1 MQNTLR
7 GRGSD
12 HWRLRAGGLPVARI
26 TNSVLVFKIRRR
38 KMIFGKFK
46 AKKVE
51 NYNICSPIKGSVID
65 ITKTNDPLFKEEA
78 LGKGVGIIAEENTL
92 VSPVNGVIKTF
103 FPTKHAIG
111 ITTDDGI
118 DILIHVGIDTVELNG
133 KYFNAL
139 KEQGDK
145 VKQGDKLLEV
155 DFDGVKESGYDA
167 TVLFVVTNSQEY
179 SSVKSCEGN
188 KTITDTI
195 IEIQK

>member
-1 MQNTLR
+1 
-7 GRGSD
+7 
-12 HWRLRAGGLPVARI
+12 
-26 TNSVLVFKIRRR
+26 
-38 KMIFGKFK
+38 MIFGKFK

-139 KEQGDK
+139 K

>member
-1 MQNTLR
+1 
-7 GRGSD
+7 
-12 HWRLRAGGLPVARI
+12 
-26 TNSVLVFKIRRR
+26 
-38 KMIFGKFK
+38 MIFGKFK

-139 KEQGDK
+139 KE
-145 VKQGDKLLEV
+145 GDKLLEV